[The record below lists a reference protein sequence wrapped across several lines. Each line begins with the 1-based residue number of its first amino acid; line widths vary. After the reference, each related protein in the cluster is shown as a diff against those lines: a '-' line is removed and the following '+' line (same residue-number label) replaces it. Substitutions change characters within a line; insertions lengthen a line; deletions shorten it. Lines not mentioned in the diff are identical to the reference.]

1 MKSSKKS
8 ARISIMSKLS
18 REPYKGTR
26 DFYPEDM
33 AFQKWLFAKMREVC
47 ESYGYVEYGAS
58 PLEPAEL
65 YAAKT
70 GEEIVNEQTYT
81 FEDRGGRKVTLRPEM
96 TPTVARMIA
105 ARRRELPFP
114 LRWYSIPNVFRYE
127 QPQKGRLRE
136 HYQLNVDIFGV
147 KNVEADIEIIS
158 VAYNTMRALGAKDES
173 FEIRINN
180 RKLLVALNKHLGITG
195 DKYQEFSKLLDKK
208 DKIYSG
214 EFEKKLKDIL
224 GGGSA
229 FLLGLLS
236 TGDLESFINGLPK
249 ELQEHES
256 IKEIEEVLIGVK
268 SNSPKINIKFSPTLM
283 RGFDY
288 YTGTVFEVFDTSGEN
303 KRSLFGGGRYDEL
316 LSIFDEEEVPAVGFG
331 MGDVTI
337 RDFLET
343 HKLLPK
349 IESSN
354 KVSLCLIDNVAPD
367 FVNETA
373 KTLRKSGVNVS
384 IDWSQRKIGDQ
395 IKSADKAR
403 VPYIIVLGDDEVKT
417 NTFTL
422 KNLATG
428 EETRGEIDKLSSIIK
443 NSSI

>member
-1 MKSSKKS
+1 
-8 ARISIMSKLS
+8 MSENNKKLS

-33 AFQKWLFAKMREVC
+33 AFQKWLFAKMREVS

-136 HYQLNVDIFGV
+136 HYQLNVDLFGV
-147 KNVEADIEIIS
+147 KGIEADIEIIS
-158 VAYNTMRALGAKDES
+158 VAYNIMKALGAKDEN

-180 RKLLVALNKHLGITG
+180 RKLLLALNKHLGITG

-208 DKIYSG
+208 DKMESG

-236 TGDLESFINGLPK
+236 TRDLESFIGGLPK
-249 ELQEHES
+249 DLQEHES
-256 IKEIEEVLIGVK
+256 IKEIEEVLLGVK
-268 SNSPKINIKFSPTLM
+268 FNNPKINVKFSPTLM

-288 YTGTVFEVFDTSGEN
+288 YTGIVFEVFDTSGEN

-316 LSIFDEEEVPAVGFG
+316 LAIFDEEEVPAVGFG

-349 IESSN
+349 LESST
-354 KVSLCLIDNVAPD
+354 KVSLCLMEGVAPD
-367 FVNETA
+367 FVNNTA
-373 KTLRKSGVNVS
+373 KTIREGGINVS
-384 IDWSQRKIGDQ
+384 TDWSQKKIGDQ
-395 IKSADKAR
+395 IKSADKAKI
-403 VPYIIVLGDDEVKT
+403 PYIIVIGDDEVKT
-417 NTFTL
+417 NTFIL

-428 EETRGEIDKLSSIIK
+428 KEEKNGLPELIEFIK
-443 NSSI
+443 ARN